1 MDVTSTYKFARISA
15 RKARDVAREIQGLS
29 VSEALDILNFTP
41 RKGAELF
48 GKTLKTALA
57 DAENNFELAVDGL
70 YVKSAIVGEG
80 PTFKRFK
87 ARARG
92 SASAIMKRTSHITV
106 VLSDDEVVEKAEKK
120 AKAPKRAEK
129 KAEKA
134 APKAEKKAKA
144 PKKAEKKAEKAAP
157 KAEKKA
163 KAPKKAEKKAEKA
176 APKAEKVDESADVA
190 YDSAP
195 AESDDLKKLTG
206 VGPKLAEKLNAAG
219 VTTYE
224 QIANWSEDEFNAVK
238 EQVPM
243 KGIEFDS
250 LVAEA
255 KSLQEGSK

>member
-57 DAENNFELAVDGL
+57 DAENNFELAIDGL
-70 YVKSAIVGEG
+70 YIKSAIVGEG

-120 AKAPKRAEK
+120 AKAPK
-129 KAEKA
+129 
-134 APKAEKKAKA
+134 KAEKKAK
-144 PKKAEKKAEKAAP
+144 
-157 KAEKKA
+157 
-163 KAPKKAEKKAEKA
+163 KA
-176 APKAEKVDESADVA
+176 APKAEKVDESVDVA

-224 QIANWSEDEFNAVK
+224 QIANWSEDEFNAVR

-243 KGIEFDS
+243 KGIQFDS

-255 KSLQEGSK
+255 KTLQEGSK